1 MTDAIQT
8 EFEIARQAFADD
20 DRVTARNS
28 YARGAALAREL
39 NKPLLRAFALRH
51 LADIDRDA
59 DRPAEAM
66 AHAEQSLALYRRHG
80 QGASLEAADAQRQI
94 ALSLDALRR
103 VAAAEKA
110 WTEARELYATLGAE
124 ASVAECEARL
134 AEVAD

>member
-8 EFEIARQAFADD
+8 EFEIARQAYAED

-80 QGASLEAADAQRQI
+80 EGTSLDAANALRQI
-94 ALSLDALRR
+94 ALCLDALRR
-103 VAAAEKA
+103 TPAADKA
-110 WTEARELYATLGAE
+110 WTEARDLYATLGVDYG
-124 ASVAECEARL
+124 VAECDARL
-134 AEVAD
+134 TETAE

>member
-8 EFEIARQAFADD
+8 EFEIARQAFAED

-39 NKPLLRAFALRH
+39 NKPLLRAFALQH
-51 LADIDRDA
+51 LAGIDRDA

-80 QGASLEAADAQRQI
+80 EGSSLDAANALRQI
-94 ALSLDALRR
+94 ALCLDALRR
-103 VAAAEKA
+103 MPAAQKA
-110 WTEARELYATLGAE
+110 WAEARELYAALGAE
-124 ASVAECEARL
+124 DAVAECDARL
-134 AEVAD
+134 AEVVD

>member
-1 MTDAIQT
+1 MTVAIQK
-8 EFEIARQAFADD
+8 EFEIARQAYAED

-80 QGASLEAADAQRQI
+80 EGTSLDAANALRQI
-94 ALSLDALRR
+94 ALCLDALRR
-103 VAAAEKA
+103 MPAAEKA
-110 WTEARELYATLGAE
+110 WGEARELYATLGANE
-124 ASVAECEARL
+124 AAAECDARL
-134 AEVAD
+134 AGAVE